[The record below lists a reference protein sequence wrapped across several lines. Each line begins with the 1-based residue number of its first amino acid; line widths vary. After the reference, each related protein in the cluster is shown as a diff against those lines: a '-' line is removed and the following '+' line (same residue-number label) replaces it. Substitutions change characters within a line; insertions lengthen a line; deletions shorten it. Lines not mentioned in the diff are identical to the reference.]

1 MDYSLEQKFLYPNGC
16 RYGYVDECVGP
27 DTGIRDFAI
36 DLSVSVELA
45 LKGEV
50 QHAEAILRGGREILA
65 YAEVGRGMLHI
76 EAIDPKVQ
84 ARILRQLMEA
94 IDMPSTGE
102 IPSVWRGEKE

>member
-1 MDYSLEQKFLYPNGC
+1 MDYVLEENILYPSGY

-27 DTGIRDFAI
+27 DTGIMNFAI
-36 DLSVSVELA
+36 DLSVSVEAA

-50 QHAEAILRGGREILA
+50 QHVEVILRGGSEIIA
-65 YAEVGRGMLHI
+65 YAEVGRGMLHV

-84 ARILRQLMEA
+84 ARILKEFMKA

-102 IPSVWRGEKE
+102 IPSVRGGNDE